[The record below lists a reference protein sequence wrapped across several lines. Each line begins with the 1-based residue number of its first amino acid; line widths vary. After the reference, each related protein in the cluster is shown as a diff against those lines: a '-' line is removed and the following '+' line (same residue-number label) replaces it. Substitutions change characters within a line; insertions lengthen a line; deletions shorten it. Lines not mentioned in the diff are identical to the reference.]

1 MTGIDLIRQTI
12 AEQPQQ
18 HTVSQS
24 PLDII
29 IIIITHCAGLS
40 ACVRD
45 IDGWEVAQCSTLNYE
60 ISPVTPLAITF
71 LPRLVDYS
79 ILLPTNTPHTS
90 GLTVH
95 ISYVSV

>member
-29 IIIITHCAGLS
+29 IIIITQPQYCVH
-40 ACVRD
+40 CVRD
-45 IDGWEVAQCSTLNYE
+45 IDGWEVGGCPMLN
-60 ISPVTPLAITF
+60 SKL
-71 LPRLVDYS
+71 
-79 ILLPTNTPHTS
+79 
-90 GLTVH
+90 
-95 ISYVSV
+95 